1 MTGEDRLR
9 RVSAAAVLA
18 LSSAAVCFG
27 QVSDA
32 PRYHLVLEGGTIYDG
47 NGDAPYVAD
56 IGIAGNRVEAI
67 GDLEGARA
75 AERLDVSGLAVTPG
89 FIDIHSHAVR
99 GVFRHPLA
107 ENYTRQGV
115 TTVIGGPDGSS
126 PFPIAEF
133 LARIELHPPA
143 VNFGLT
149 VGHGTIRHRVM
160 GNEDRAP
167 TEDELKAMEQLVEQ
181 AMREGAFGL
190 STGLKYVPG
199 AYATTEEVIALA
211 RVAARFGGF
220 HVSHMREEGLELLAA
235 VEETIRIGEEGG
247 LPTQLTHHKVVGA
260 PMWGTSERSLALVDA
275 ARARGVDVT
284 VDQYPYTASSTS
296 LSILFPAWSL
306 EGEPEDLLARLRDPD
321 TRARIKA
328 GVVDNLRVDRGGGH
342 PKNVVI
348 SQCEWDPSLN
358 GLSLA
363 DILAARAEA
372 SDDLQASAE
381 LALELQEKG
390 GFSGIFHAMNEQDV
404 VRIMRHP
411 QTMIASDGGI
421 VAPGE
426 GVPHPRS
433 YGTFARV
440 LGHYARDEGVLS
452 VAEAIRKMSSLPADR
467 LGLADRGRLRE
478 GAVAD
483 IAVLDLD
490 EVDDPAAFGDPHHY
504 AKGARHVLVG
514 GVFVVLQ
521 GEVTGARPG
530 RALRRESSA
539 RRTGE
544 LPRVHVLATGG
555 TIASAADGPLTASN
569 LVEAIPELA
578 AVAVVTGED
587 WSAIGSSQMTPE
599 LQFALAQRVGELFA
613 SDASLS
619 GLVITHGT
627 DSLEETAFL
636 VDLLV
641 ADPRPVVFAAAQRS
655 PRRVDTDGPRNLLN
669 AVTLAGLPAAR
680 DLGVLVT
687 LNDEVH
693 AARDVRKTHSVAV
706 EAFVSPDVGPLGSF
720 DDGVFYLKRLPA
732 RRLFIPARRIEPNVD
747 LVRLVAGS
755 DGHLVRAA
763 VENGAR
769 GLVVEVF
776 GRGNVPERAV
786 PALQDAIE
794 KDVVVLFTT
803 RTGGGRVEIY
813 PPFDEMRVVGGEDLD
828 GLKARVLL
836 MVALGA
842 GSSRQ
847 ELQEYV
853 GVLAGR
859 TAP

>member
-1 MTGEDRLR
+1 MTRNWPATGCAVVL
-9 RVSAAAVLA
+9 VLA
-18 LSSAAVCFG
+18 SAVVCLG
-27 QVSDA
+27 QTTDG

-47 NGDAPYVAD
+47 RGGEPYRADVGIVGDR
-56 IGIAGNRVEAI
+56 ITAI

-75 AERLDVSGLAVTPG
+75 AERLDVSVLAVTPG
-89 FIDIHSHAVR
+89 FIDIHSHAVG

-107 ENYTRQGV
+107 ENYVRQGV
-115 TTVIGGPDGSS
+115 TTVIEGPDGSS
-126 PFPIAEF
+126 PLPIGDF
-133 LARIELHPPA
+133 LARIDLHPPA
-143 VNFGLT
+143 INFGLT
-149 VGHGTIRHRVM
+149 VGHGTIRNQVM

-167 TEDELKAMEQLVEQ
+167 TEDELEAMKHLVEQ
-181 AMREGAFGL
+181 AMSEGAFGL

-260 PMWGTSERSLALVDA
+260 PMWGASEQSLALVDA
-275 ARARGVDVT
+275 ARSRGVDVT
-284 VDQYPYTASSTS
+284 IDQYPYTASSTS

-328 GVVDNLRVDRGGGH
+328 GVALSLRVDRGGGH

-358 GLSLA
+358 GMSLA
-363 DILAARAEA
+363 DILARRGENQ
-372 SDDLQASAE
+372 DDLAAAAE

-390 GFSGIFHAMNEQDV
+390 GFSGIFHAMQEQDV
-404 VRIMRHP
+404 IRIMRHP

-426 GVPHPRS
+426 GVPHPRN

-452 VAEAIRKMSSLPADR
+452 LPEAIRKMSSLPADR
-467 LGLADRGRLRE
+467 LGLADRGRL
-478 GAVAD
+478 GIGGVAD
-483 IAVLDLD
+483 IAVFAVD
-490 EVDDPAAFGDPHHY
+490 EIDDPAAFGDPHHY

-514 GVFVVLQ
+514 GVFVLLES
-521 GEVTGARPG
+521 EVTGARPG
-530 RALRRESSA
+530 RALRRGDSG
-539 RRTGE
+539 RRSDE
-544 LPRVHVLATGG
+544 LPRVHVVATGG
-555 TIASAADGPLTASN
+555 TIASATDRKLTASD

-578 AVAVVTGED
+578 RVATVTGED
-587 WSAIGSSQMTPE
+587 WSAIGSSQITPE
-599 LQFALAQRVGELFA
+599 LQFALAQHVNELFA
-613 SDASLS
+613 RDASLS
-619 GLVITHGT
+619 GVVITHGT

-655 PRRVDTDGPRNLLN
+655 PQRADTDGPRNLLN
-669 AVTLAGLPAAR
+669 AVTLAGSPAAG
-680 DLGVLVT
+680 DLGVVVT

-706 EAFVSPDVGPLGSF
+706 EAFASPGVGPLGSF
-720 DDGVFYLKRLPA
+720 DDGVFYLKRRPA
-732 RRLFIPARRIEPNVD
+732 RRLLVPATRIEPNVD

-776 GRGNVPERAV
+776 GRGNVPERVV
-786 PALQDAIE
+786 PALREAIE
-794 KDVVVLFTT
+794 KEVVVLFTT
-803 RTGGGRVEIY
+803 RTGAGRVVLY
-813 PPFDEMRVVGGEDLD
+813 PPFDEMGVVGGEDLD
-828 GLKARVLL
+828 GLKARVFL
-836 MVALGA
+836 MAALGA

-847 ELQEYV
+847 EMLEYLD
-853 GVLAGR
+853 VLAGR
-859 TAP
+859 TVP

>member
-1 MTGEDRLR
+1 MR

-18 LSSAAVCFG
+18 LSSTAVCLG
-27 QVSDA
+27 QASDA

-47 NGDAPYVAD
+47 NGGAPYIAD
-56 IGIAGNRVEAI
+56 IGIAGNRITTI

-75 AERLDVSGLAVTPG
+75 AERLDVRGLAVTPG

-126 PFPIAEF
+126 PFPVGDF

-149 VGHGTIRHRVM
+149 VGHGTIRNRVM

-167 TEDELKAMEQLVEQ
+167 TEDELEAMEQLVEQ

-260 PMWGTSERSLALVDA
+260 PMWGASERSLALVDA

-284 VDQYPYTASSTS
+284 IDQYPYTASSTS

-306 EGEPEDLLARLRDPD
+306 EGEPEDLLVRLRDPD
-321 TRARIKA
+321 TRTRIKA

-363 DILAARAEA
+363 DILAARGEA
-372 SDDLQASAE
+372 PDDLQAAAE

-426 GVPHPRS
+426 GVPHPRN

-452 VAEAIRKMSSLPADR
+452 QAEAIRKMSSLPADR

-478 GAVAD
+478 GGVVD
-483 IAVLDLD
+483 IAVFDLD

-514 GVFVVLQ
+514 GVFAVLE

-530 RALRRESSA
+530 RALRRESPA
-539 RRTGE
+539 RRTSE

-555 TIASAADGPLTASN
+555 TIASAADGTLNASN

-599 LQFALAQRVGELFA
+599 LQFALAQRVNELFA
-613 SDASLS
+613 RDGSLS

-669 AVTLAGLPAAR
+669 AVTLAALPAAR
-680 DLGVLVT
+680 DLGVVVT

-693 AARDVRKTHSVAV
+693 AARDVRKTHSAAL
-706 EAFVSPDVGPLGSF
+706 EAFVSPGVGPLGSF

-732 RRLFIPARRIEPNVD
+732 RRLFIPSAGLESGVD

-776 GRGNVPERAV
+776 GRGNVPERVV

-813 PPFDEMRVVGGEDLD
+813 PPFDEMGVVGGEDLD

-836 MVALGA
+836 MVTLGA

>member
-1 MTGEDRLR
+1 MSRNWPATGGA
-9 RVSAAAVLA
+9 AAAVLA
-18 LSSAAVCFG
+18 LSSAAVCLG
-27 QVSDA
+27 QAADGS
-32 PRYHLVLEGGTIYDG
+32 RYHLLLEGGTIYDG
-47 NGDAPYVAD
+47 RGGEPYRADVGIEGDR
-56 IGIAGNRVEAI
+56 IAAI

-107 ENYTRQGV
+107 ENYVRQGV
-115 TTVIGGPDGSS
+115 TTVIEGPDGSS
-126 PFPIAEF
+126 PLPIGDF
-133 LARIELHPPA
+133 LARIDLHPPA
-143 VNFGLT
+143 INFGLT
-149 VGHGTIRHRVM
+149 VGHGTIRGQVM

-167 TEDELKAMEQLVEQ
+167 TEDELEAMKRLVEQ
-181 AMREGAFGL
+181 AMSEGAFGL

-260 PMWGTSERSLALVDA
+260 PMWGASEQSLALVDA
-275 ARARGVDVT
+275 ARSRGVDVT
-284 VDQYPYTASSTS
+284 IDQYPYTASSTS

-328 GVVDNLRVDRGGGH
+328 GVVEALRVDRGGGH
-342 PKNVVI
+342 PKNVVV

-358 GLSLA
+358 GMSLA
-363 DILAARAEA
+363 DILARRGDDP
-372 SDDLQASAE
+372 DDLEAAAE

-390 GFSGIFHAMNEQDV
+390 GFSGIFHAMQEQDV
-404 VRIMRHP
+404 IRIMRHP

-426 GVPHPRS
+426 GVPHPRN

-452 VAEAIRKMSSLPADR
+452 LPEAIRKMSSLPADR

-478 GAVAD
+478 GGVAD
-483 IAVLDLD
+483 IAVFAVD
-490 EVDDPAAFGDPHHY
+490 EIDDPAAFGDPHHY

-514 GVFVVLQ
+514 GVFVLLD

-530 RALRRESSA
+530 RPLRRGGSG
-539 RRTGE
+539 RRSGE
-544 LPRVHVLATGG
+544 LPKVHVVATGG
-555 TIASAADGPLTASN
+555 TIASATGATLTASN

-578 AVAVVTGED
+578 RVATVTGED

-599 LQFALAQRVGELFA
+599 IQFALAQHVNELFA
-613 SDASLS
+613 RDASLS
-619 GLVITHGT
+619 GVVITHGT

-655 PRRVDTDGPRNLLN
+655 PQRTDTDGPRNLLN
-669 AVTLAGLPAAR
+669 AVILAGSPAAR
-680 DLGVLVT
+680 DLGVVVT

-706 EAFVSPDVGPLGSF
+706 EAFASPGVGPLGSF
-720 DDGVFYLKRLPA
+720 DDGVFYLKRRPA
-732 RRLFIPARRIEPNVD
+732 RRALVAAARIEPKVD

-763 VENGAR
+763 VENGAK

-776 GRGNVPERAV
+776 GRGNVPERVA
-786 PALQDAIE
+786 PALREAIE
-794 KDVVVLFTT
+794 KGVVVLFTT
-803 RTGGGRVEIY
+803 RTGGGRVALY
-813 PPFDEMRVVGGEDLD
+813 PPFDEMGVVGGEDLD
-828 GLKARVLL
+828 GLKARVFL
-836 MVALGA
+836 MAALGA

-847 ELQEYV
+847 QVQEYL
-853 GVLAGR
+853 GILAGR
-859 TAP
+859 TVP